1 MKKKKKMKP
10 ILFSTPMVQAILDNR
25 KRMTRRVV
33 IKKYS
38 NTDIII
44 RNGMPYE
51 LQNDTSPNEYN
62 PETKMTK
69 MHVKACVPIKPKYQ
83 PGDILYVQ
91 ETWKVDSVADHLR
104 NMAIDFKA
112 LQSGHSQAEVL
123 CTFTPDRYKKFRKY
137 YQKNGWQSPYFMPCE
152 AARIFLRVT
161 NVRVERV
168 QDITKEDALAEGIWP
183 NEQPPET
190 FDRIYSGLMPV
201 HLFGGLWDY
210 LNAKRG
216 YGWDVNPW
224 VWVYEFERVDKPGEE
239 CRKTLQNGAIIP

>member
-1 MKKKKKMKP
+1 MKIRP
-10 ILFSTPMVQAILDNR
+10 ILMSTQMVQAILDNR

-51 LQNDTSPNEYN
+51 LQNDTPPNEYN

-161 NVRVERV
+161 RVWVEQV
-168 QDITKEDALAEGIWP
+168 KDITEEDAKAEGITSYWAEP
-183 NEQPPET
+183 HRDDAPFIGAAKEIGADLCFTRCEAFQQ
-190 FDRIYSGLMPV
+190 
-201 HLFGGLWDY
+201 LWNG

-216 YGWDVNPW
+216 YSWDVNPW
-224 VWVYEFERVDKPGEE
+224 VWVYEFERVDKP
-239 CRKTLQNGAIIP
+239 